1 MQLKRFEEAKA
12 LVLKTMHVARRVVGD
27 DHEFT
32 LRLRAN
38 YAAAL
43 YTDDGATLDDL
54 REALTTLEETDRIA
68 QRVLGSAHPLTTWI
82 EDVLRDARNILRAR
96 EARED

>member
-1 MQLKRFEEAKA
+1 
-12 LVLKTMHVARRVVGD
+12 MHS
-27 DHEFT
+27 
-32 LRLRAN
+32 RAN

-43 YTDDGATLDDL
+43 YMDDGATLDDL
-54 REALTTLEETDRIA
+54 REASTTLEETDRIA

-96 EARED
+96 EAREG